1 MKILQVSAEIY
12 PLVKTGGLADIAGAL
27 PAALRTVGCEPRVL
41 LPGFSP
47 ILADLQDACTV
58 CELVAPWGDRA
69 LLRRGNLATPGVM
82 AYVIEAPQMYE
93 RPGSPYEDAQRQP
106 YADNHRRFALLGFVA
121 ARLAQGL
128 DPDWQP
134 QLLHCHDWHAGLAP
148 AYMAFAPAGRKI
160 AVASVYTVHNL
171 AYQGVFDGGCFAELG
186 LPPEA
191 FAVEGL
197 EFYGQVSFMK
207 AGLFYADR
215 ISTVSPTY
223 AKEIQTPEQGCG
235 LDGLLRARSGV
246 LSGILNA
253 VDESVWNPAH
263 DPLIPFAFDALEP
276 AGKARCK
283 AALQREM
290 GLAERA
296 DAPLFAIVSRL
307 TEQKGLNLVLGGL
320 EELLARGGQLVVLGS
335 GEAGLEQAFQARAAA
350 HPQALAVRIGYD
362 ENLAHRLFA
371 GSDVT
376 LVPSRFEPCGLT
388 QMYGLKYGSLPLVHR
403 VGGLADTV
411 IDSTVGDIANGFV
424 FDDFDQ
430 PAYDGAVSRVF
441 ALYAQRSRWLQM
453 RTRAM
458 AQDLGWKN
466 AARQYLAL
474 YQAASIAPKTRAF
487 GRAP

>member
-1 MKILQVSAEIY
+1 MKVLQVSAEIF

-27 PAALRTVGCEPRVL
+27 PAALHTVGVDPRVL
-41 LPGFSP
+41 LPGFPP
-47 ILADLQDACTV
+47 ILADLQDASTL
-58 CELVAPWGDRA
+58 CELTAPWGDRVQV
-69 LLRRGNLATPGVM
+69 RRGILATLGVT
-82 AYVIEAPQMYE
+82 AYVIDSPQMYD

-121 ARLAQGL
+121 AQLAQGL

-134 QLLHCHDWHAGLAP
+134 ELVHCHDWHSGLAP
-148 AYMAFAPAGRKI
+148 AYMAFAQSKRTPR
-160 AVASVYTVHNL
+160 VASVYTVHNL
-171 AYQGVFDGGCFAELG
+171 AYQGVFDASYFAELG

-191 FAVEGL
+191 YAVEGL
-197 EFYGQVSFMK
+197 EFYGQICFMK

-263 DPLIPFAFDALEP
+263 DPLIPFSFDAADT

-283 AALQREM
+283 AALQQEL
-290 GLAERA
+290 GLAEQT
-296 DAPLFAIVSRL
+296 DAALFVIVSRL
-307 TEQKGLNLVLGGL
+307 TEQKGLHLVLGGL
-320 EELLARGGQLVVLGS
+320 ESLLAQGGQLVVLGS
-335 GEAGLEQAFQARAAA
+335 GDAGLEQAFRERAAA
-350 HPQALAVRIGYD
+350 HPQVLAVRIGYD

-371 GSDVT
+371 ASDVT

-411 IDSTVGDIANGFV
+411 VDSAAGDLANGFV
-424 FDDFDQ
+424 FDDFEQ
-430 PAYDGAVSRVF
+430 VAYDQAVRRAF
-441 ALYAQRSRWLQM
+441 ALYAQRSDWL
-453 RTRAM
+453 RVRARAM
-458 AQDLGWKN
+458 GQALGWQV
-466 AARQYLAL
+466 AAGQYLAL
-474 YQAASIAPKTRAF
+474 YRQAIQAGK
-487 GRAP
+487 GR

>member
-1 MKILQVSAEIY
+1 MKILQVSAEIF

-27 PAALRTVGCEPRVL
+27 PAALRTVGCDPRVL
-41 LPGFSP
+41 LPGFPP
-47 ILADLQDACTV
+47 ILADLSDARTL
-58 CELVAPWGDRA
+58 CELVAPWGDRVRVRA
-69 LLRRGNLATPGVM
+69 GNLATLGLT
-82 AYVIEAPQMYE
+82 AYVLDVPHRYD

-106 YADNHRRFALLGFVA
+106 YADNHLRFALLGFVA
-121 ARLAQGL
+121 AQLAQGL

-134 QLLHCHDWHAGLAP
+134 ELVHCHDWHAGLAP
-148 AYMAFAPAGRKI
+148 AYMAFAQPKRTPR
-160 AVASVYTVHNL
+160 VPSVYTVHNL
-171 AYQGVFDGGCFAELG
+171 AYQGVFDASVFAELG
-186 LPPEA
+186 LPPAA
-191 FAVEGL
+191 FAMEGL

-263 DPLIPFAFDALEP
+263 DPLIPFSFDATDD

-283 AALQREM
+283 ASLQQEF
-290 GLAERA
+290 GLAVQT
-296 DAPLFAIVSRL
+296 DAPLFVIVSRL
-307 TEQKGLNLVLGGL
+307 TEQKGLHLVLGGL
-320 EELLARGGQLVVLGS
+320 DGLLGQGGQLIVLGS
-335 GEAGLEQAFQARAAA
+335 GDAGMEQAFRERAAA
-350 HPQALAVRIGYD
+350 HSKALAVRIGYD

-371 GSDVT
+371 ASDVT

-411 IDSTVGDIANGFV
+411 VDSAAGDLANGFV
-424 FDDFDQ
+424 FDNFEQ
-430 PAYDGAVSRVF
+430 AAYDQAVRRAI
-441 ALYAQRSRWLQM
+441 ALYAQRSDWVKI

-458 AQDLGWKN
+458 GQALGWQL
-466 AARQYLAL
+466 AAGHYLAL
-474 YQAASIAPKTRAF
+474 YRQAIQIAES
-487 GRAP
+487 GLS